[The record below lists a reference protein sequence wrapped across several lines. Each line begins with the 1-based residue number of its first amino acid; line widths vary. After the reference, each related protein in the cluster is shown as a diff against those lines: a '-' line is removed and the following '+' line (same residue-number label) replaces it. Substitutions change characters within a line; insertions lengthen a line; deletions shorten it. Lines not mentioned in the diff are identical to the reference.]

1 MTKDRVH
8 SASPHTQPGAA
19 PSDARLVAELQA
31 LTLALH
37 IGGLDG
43 LRSGA
48 VRMGQGSM
56 GISGTEMSKNNTLK
70 SVENA

>member
-1 MTKDRVH
+1 MSRVH
-8 SASPHTQPGAA
+8 SGLTASIPREGQS
-19 PSDARLVAELQA
+19 PSTARLVAELQA

-48 VRMGQGSM
+48 VKVTPPDKKPEEGR
-56 GISGTEMSKNNTLK
+56 
-70 SVENA
+70 